1 MRHPQALSSPSE
13 VFLDPRQP
21 IVTRT
26 DLHGTIVYANPAFIA
41 ISGFR
46 ADELI
51 GQPHNIVRHPDMPKE
66 AFADLWQ
73 TLRAQ
78 QPWRGL
84 VKNRTK
90 SGDYYWVEAYVTPVF
105 EAGEHVGF
113 MSVRTAPRR
122 NEIADAERLYAEIRQ
137 GQTGFPPTRQRW
149 SVSLTQ
155 MGAALAVLLL
165 LATLASVLGGGAWVW
180 ALDGVSVLAAAACVW
195 LASSVRTALAQQG
208 AALAKF
214 AEGNYRGR
222 VPIAGPR
229 ECRAL
234 AMGLESMRIHSRAM
248 LSDVLS
254 SAERLQAAV
263 SQLDEQ
269 TQDITQHSRQQTD
282 SASQVAC
289 ALEQLSTS
297 VREIAAAAQQ
307 SAACADA
314 AHQQVDSGQAAMQR
328 SQSAVQAVSAGV
340 DRARDSVAS
349 LNAASDRIQSVANL
363 IEDVAEQTN
372 LLALNAAI
380 EAARAG
386 ESGRGFAVVADE
398 VRKLAERTAAS
409 VGDIHSLTQG
419 IQHGV
424 GEAIHAIADSVSQAA
439 HASDCIGQCAQA
451 LDRIDDASQTVSR
464 AAQEIALMVEQQS
477 ASAEHIGASMET
489 VNAMSERNL
498 SSVDHLANAAR
509 QLNAGAQATRALV
522 RHFEA
527 SL

>member
-1 MRHPQALSSPSE
+1 MRHPQALSSPCE

-26 DLHGTIVYANPAFIA
+26 DLHGTIMYANPAFIA

-105 EAGEHVGF
+105 EAGQHVGF

-214 AEGNYRGR
+214 DGGVNCARRWRPTHPPRPTTAGR
-222 VPIAGPR
+222 CV
-229 ECRAL
+229 RAW
-234 AMGLESMRIHSRAM
+234 RFR
-248 LSDVLS
+248 
-254 SAERLQAAV
+254 
-263 SQLDEQ
+263 
-269 TQDITQHSRQQTD
+269 
-282 SASQVAC
+282 
-289 ALEQLSTS
+289 
-297 VREIAAAAQQ
+297 
-307 SAACADA
+307 
-314 AHQQVDSGQAAMQR
+314 
-328 SQSAVQAVSAGV
+328 
-340 DRARDSVAS
+340 
-349 LNAASDRIQSVANL
+349 
-363 IEDVAEQTN
+363 
-372 LLALNAAI
+372 
-380 EAARAG
+380 
-386 ESGRGFAVVADE
+386 
-398 VRKLAERTAAS
+398 
-409 VGDIHSLTQG
+409 
-419 IQHGV
+419 
-424 GEAIHAIADSVSQAA
+424 
-439 HASDCIGQCAQA
+439 
-451 LDRIDDASQTVSR
+451 
-464 AAQEIALMVEQQS
+464 
-477 ASAEHIGASMET
+477 
-489 VNAMSERNL
+489 
-498 SSVDHLANAAR
+498 
-509 QLNAGAQATRALV
+509 
-522 RHFEA
+522 
-527 SL
+527 